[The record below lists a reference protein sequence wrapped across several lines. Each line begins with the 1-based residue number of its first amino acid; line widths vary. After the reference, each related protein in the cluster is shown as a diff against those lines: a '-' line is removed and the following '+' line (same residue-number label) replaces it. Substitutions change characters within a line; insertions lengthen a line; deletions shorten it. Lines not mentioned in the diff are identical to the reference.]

1 MSASSPSSRPR
12 RALVVG
18 GASAALGAVAVALGQ
33 GRAEAA
39 GPAPMLVGRANNAG
53 AGSTG
58 LTATAARTALALVQR
73 GAGLGL
79 SVTSAATAVLGAAGL
94 GSAWGVWG
102 RNTATRASTG
112 GGVRAEGRKNAGLL
126 ADTTAQDVP
135 AVVAIGGDGTGV
147 AQVATGQS
155 YLDGDALALRA
166 WTGVLGTDGAQVTY
180 APLVSAEAAGHLA
193 AGTATLD
200 GAGALQVALPAT
212 FTAACDTTTL
222 AVTLTPLGVAMPGLF
237 VSYRAASGGSGYDGF
252 AVSGGAGGGTV
263 AWTAWA
269 TRRAVD
275 LRRTGAATLGS
286 ADDGGGNAA
295 GPAAPEGAP
304 DPQRDATRI
313 SRPTLRLP
321 AH

>member
-1 MSASSPSSRPR
+1 MPVPSSSRPR
-12 RALVVG
+12 RALLVG
-18 GASAALGAVAVALGQ
+18 GASAALGAASVALGQ

-39 GPAPMLVGRANNAG
+39 GPPPLLVGRGNNAG
-53 AGSTG
+53 AQSTG
-58 LTATAARTALALVQR
+58 LTATAARTAWVLVQR

-102 RNTATRASTG
+102 RNTAPRASTG

-166 WTGVLGTDGAQVTY
+166 WTGVLGADGSHVAY
-180 APLVSAEAAGHLA
+180 APLVSAESAGHLA
-193 AGTATLD
+193 AGTGTLD
-200 GAGALQVALPAT
+200 GSGSLEVALPAT
-212 FTAACDTTTL
+212 FTAACDTSTL
-222 AVTLTPLGVAMPGLF
+222 TVTLTPVGAAMPGLF
-237 VSYRAASGGSGYDGF
+237 VSYRTASGGTGYDGFTASGGS
-252 AVSGGAGGGTV
+252 GGGTV

-269 TRRAVD
+269 TRHAVD
-275 LRRTGAATLGS
+275 LNRAAAASLG
-286 ADDGGGNAA
+286 GQP
-295 GPAAPEGAP
+295 GPQPGP
-304 DPQRDATRI
+304 QLDPRPGTTRL
-313 SRPTLRLP
+313 SRPNLRLP
-321 AH
+321 AR